1 MTKLVKTTILVFL
14 PFIALSLNAQEIK
27 DFKKCSLIDDPMERL
42 ACFDALFKD
51 ENKSLE
57 VEAKPEAEKPLPVKK
72 EVITEEKV
80 SKSSE
85 KIIEEQKEKILTLER
100 RVKRISRQRDAEKQK
115 NETKSQ
121 PFSATIE
128 SVKFIN
134 YKFKFRLD
142 NGETWQLTDSGKRAR
157 LKKGET
163 IRIVPGDMRSF
174 FLENS
179 KGRFRVKKIKY
190 LV

>member
-1 MTKLVKTTILVFL
+1 MTKLVKTTILAFL

-27 DFKKCSLIDDPMERL
+27 DFKKCSLIDGPMERL

-51 ENKSLE
+51 ENKSSE
-57 VEAKPEAEKPLPVKK
+57 VEAKPEVEKSLPVKK

-100 RVKRISRQRDAEKQK
+100 RVKRISRQRDVEKQK
-115 NETKSQ
+115 NETESE
-121 PFSATIE
+121 PFTATIE

-142 NGETWQLTDSGKRAR
+142 NGETWQLTD
-157 LKKGET
+157 
-163 IRIVPGDMRSF
+163 
-174 FLENS
+174 
-179 KGRFRVKKIKY
+179 
-190 LV
+190 

>member
-57 VEAKPEAEKPLPVKK
+57 VEAKPEAEKPSPVKK

-128 SVKFIN
+128 SVKFKN
-134 YKFKFRLD
+134 YKFRFRLD
-142 NGETWQLTDSGKRAR
+142 NGETWQFTDSGKRAR

-179 KGRFRVKKIKY
+179 KGRFRVKKIK
-190 LV
+190 

>member
-179 KGRFRVKKIKY
+179 KGRFRVKKIK
-190 LV
+190 

>member
-1 MTKLVKTTILVFL
+1 MMKLVKSTILVFL
-14 PFIALSLNAQEIK
+14 PFIVLSLNAQEIE
-27 DFKKCSLIDDPMERL
+27 DFKKCSLIDDPLERL
-42 ACFDALFKD
+42 ACFDALVTD
-51 ENKSLE
+51 DNKNSE
-57 VEAKPEAEKPLPVKK
+57 VKAKPEVEKSLPIKK
-72 EVITEEKV
+72 EVITEEKA

-100 RVKRISRQRDAEKQK
+100 RVKRISRQRDVQKQE
-115 NETKSQ
+115 NEAKSQ

-128 SVKFIN
+128 SVKFLN

-157 LKKGET
+157 LKKGEI

-174 FLENS
+174 FLESS
-179 KGRFRVKKIKY
+179 KGRFRVKKSK
-190 LV
+190 

>member
-1 MTKLVKTTILVFL
+1 MKKPMKSIILVFL
-14 PFIALSLNAQEIK
+14 PFLALSLNTQEIE
-27 DFKKCSLIDDPMERL
+27 DIKKCSLINDPMQRL
-42 ACFDALFKD
+42 ACFDELVK
-51 ENKSLE
+51 NQSKSPETE
-57 VEAKPEAEKPLPVKK
+57 VKADAGKPLSAKE
-72 EVITEEKV
+72 EVIAQEEV

-134 YKFKFRLD
+134 YKFKFKLD

-179 KGRFRVKKIKY
+179 KGRFRVKKIK
-190 LV
+190 

>member
-14 PFIALSLNAQEIK
+14 PFIALSLNAQEIE
-27 DFKKCSLIDDPMERL
+27 DFKKCSLIDGPMERL

-51 ENKSLE
+51 ENKSSE
-57 VEAKPEAEKPLPVKK
+57 EEAKPEAEKSLPVKK
-72 EVITEEKV
+72 EVTTEERV

-85 KIIEEQKEKILTLER
+85 IIIEEQKEKILTLER
-100 RVKRISRQRDAEKQK
+100 RVKRISRQRDVQKQE

-128 SVKFIN
+128 SVKLIN
-134 YKFKFRLD
+134 YKFRFRLD
-142 NGETWQLTDSGKRAR
+142 NGETWQFTDSGKRAR

-179 KGRFRVKKIKY
+179 KGRFRVKKIK
-190 LV
+190 

>member
-1 MTKLVKTTILVFL
+1 MTKLVKTTILAFL
-14 PFIALSLNAQEIK
+14 PFIALSLNAQEIE

-42 ACFDALFKD
+42 ACFDALVKD

-134 YKFKFRLD
+134 YKFRSRLD
-142 NGETWQLTDSGKRAR
+142 NGETWQFTDSGKRAR

-163 IRIVPGDMRSF
+163 IRIVPGDKRSF
-174 FLENS
+174 FLESS
-179 KGRFRVKKIKY
+179 KGRFRVKKIK
-190 LV
+190 

>member
-1 MTKLVKTTILVFL
+1 MKKLVKSTILVLLTFL
-14 PFIALSLNAQEIK
+14 ALSLNAQEIE
-27 DFKKCSLIDDPMERL
+27 DIKKCSLINDPMKRL
-42 ACFDALFKD
+42 ACFDDLVKGPS
-51 ENKSLE
+51 ESPE
-57 VEAKPEAEKPLPVKK
+57 VETKQEVEKVLPAKK

-85 KIIEEQKEKILTLER
+85 TIIEEQKERILSLER
-100 RVKRISRQRDAEKQK
+100 IVKRISRQRDVQKQK
-115 NETKSQ
+115 NESKSQ
-121 PFSATIE
+121 PFSATID

-134 YKFKFRLD
+134 YKFKFKLD

-179 KGRFRVKKIKY
+179 KGRFRVKKIK
-190 LV
+190 

>member
-14 PFIALSLNAQEIK
+14 PFIALSLNAQEIE
-27 DFKKCSLIDDPMERL
+27 DFKKCSLIDGPMERL

-51 ENKSLE
+51 ENKSSE
-57 VEAKPEAEKPLPVKK
+57 VEAKPEVEKSLPVKK

-100 RVKRISRQRDAEKQK
+100 RVKRISRQRDVEKQK
-115 NETKSQ
+115 NETESQ

-128 SVKFIN
+128 AVKFIN
-134 YKFKFRLD
+134 YKFKFKLD

-163 IRIVPGDMRSF
+163 VTIIPGEIHSF
-174 FLENS
+174 FLKNS
-179 KGRFRVKKIKY
+179 KGRFRVKKIK
-190 LV
+190 

>member
-1 MTKLVKTTILVFL
+1 MKSTILVFL
-14 PFIALSLNAQEIK
+14 PFLTLSLSAQEIE
-27 DFKKCSLIDDPMERL
+27 DFKKCSLIDGPMERL
-42 ACFDALFKD
+42 ACFDALVKD
-51 ENKSLE
+51 ENKNSELVIKPE
-57 VEAKPEAEKPLPVKK
+57 VEKSLPVKK

-85 KIIEEQKEKILTLER
+85 KIIEEQKEKILTLEK
-100 RVKRISRQRDAEKQK
+100 RVKRISRQRDVQRQK

-134 YKFKFRLD
+134 YKFKFKLD

-179 KGRFRVKKIKY
+179 KGRFRVKKIK
-190 LV
+190 

>member
-14 PFIALSLNAQEIK
+14 PFIALSLNAQEIE
-27 DFKKCSLIDDPMERL
+27 DFKKCSLIDGPMERL

-134 YKFKFRLD
+134 YKFRFRLD
-142 NGETWQLTDSGKRAR
+142 NGETWQFTDSGKRAR
-157 LKKGET
+157 LKKGEI

-174 FLENS
+174 FLESS
-179 KGRFRVKKIKY
+179 KGRFRVKKIK
-190 LV
+190 

>member
-1 MTKLVKTTILVFL
+1 MIKLAKSTILVFL
-14 PFIALSLNAQEIK
+14 PFIVLSLNAQEIE
-27 DFKKCSLIDDPMERL
+27 DFKKCSLIDNPMERL
-42 ACFDALFKD
+42 ACFDALVTD
-51 ENKSLE
+51 ENKGSE
-57 VEAKPEAEKPLPVKK
+57 VETKPEVEKPLPIKK
-72 EVITEEKV
+72 EDITEEEV

-100 RVKRISRQRDAEKQK
+100 RVKRISRQRDVEKQE

-134 YKFKFRLD
+134 YKFKFKLD

-179 KGRFRVKKIKY
+179 KGRFRVKKIK
-190 LV
+190 

>member
-1 MTKLVKTTILVFL
+1 MKSTILVFL
-14 PFIALSLNAQEIK
+14 PVLTLSLSAQEIE
-27 DFKKCSLIDDPMERL
+27 DFKKCSLIDSPMERL
-42 ACFDALFKD
+42 ACFDALVKD
-51 ENKSLE
+51 ENKNSELETKLE
-57 VEAKPEAEKPLPVKK
+57 VEKSLPVKK

-100 RVKRISRQRDAEKQK
+100 RVKRISRQRDVQKQE
-115 NETKSQ
+115 NEAKSQ

-134 YKFKFRLD
+134 YKFKFKLD

-179 KGRFRVKKIKY
+179 KGRFRVKKIK
-190 LV
+190 